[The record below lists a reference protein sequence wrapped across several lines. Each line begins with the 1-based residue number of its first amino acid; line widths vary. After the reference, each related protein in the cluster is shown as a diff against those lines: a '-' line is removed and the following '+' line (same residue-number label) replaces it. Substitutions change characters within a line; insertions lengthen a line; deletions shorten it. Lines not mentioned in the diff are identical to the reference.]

1 MDIYVEIYPVAI
13 PGLSDKESIQD
24 KRELAIRCINRM
36 QSVIDGTQ
44 TKTLHFKNHETI
56 EDTLVKLKVIYNPVK
71 HFTCQFIPG
80 YDPMREHEVTAFS
93 MNYREY

>member
-1 MDIYVEIYPVAI
+1 
-13 PGLSDKESIQD
+13 
-24 KRELAIRCINRM
+24 M

-44 TKTLHFKNHETI
+44 TKTLHFENHKTI

-71 HFTCQFIPG
+71 HFACQFIPG

-93 MNYREY
+93 MNYREYRQRELYLLLNDIHWITQHIKMKFVYDCIMYK